1 MKKNEM
7 SFKFDL
13 QLFGEDA
20 ANGAESNNMENPQTD
35 ADNQGSQ
42 AQDSQAQ
49 ATAGNGAAGGGET
62 LLGAAKETAV
72 EYDFKSIVPEGMEYD
87 EKQAEAFASIAKD
100 LKLSGEQAS
109 KLAAYG
115 MNYAGQM
122 TGLMQQAKADEVAR
136 WAEESRK
143 ELGIDFDST
152 MQKAGAGLEALEK
165 AIPNIRQALQYT
177 GAGNRIEFIRAMA
190 FVGELTKED
199 SFRGFGANSG
209 AVRSSLYGNTNFGL
223 Y

>member
-1 MKKNEM
+1 MMENNLD
-7 SFKFDL
+7 FKFDL
-13 QLFGEDA
+13 QLFGEDV
-20 ANGAESNNMENPQTD
+20 ANEAGNDSMENPQPD
-35 ADNQGSQ
+35 AENQGSP

-49 ATAGNGAAGGGET
+49 AKAGNGNAGGGET
-62 LLGAAKETAV
+62 LLGTAKETAV
-72 EYDFKSIVPEGMEYD
+72 DYDFKSVVPEGMEYD
-87 EKQAEAFASIAKD
+87 QEQAEAFASIAKD

-122 TGLMQQAKADEVAR
+122 TSLIQQAKANEIAG
-136 WAEESRK
+136 WAEESKK

>member
-1 MKKNEM
+1 MKDNNLD
-7 SFKFDL
+7 FKFDL
-13 QLFGEDA
+13 QLFGEGA
-20 ANGAESNNMENPQTD
+20 ASGEESGSVENPQPD
-35 ADNQGSQ
+35 AENQGGQ
-42 AQDSQAQ
+42 AQDSQTQ
-49 ATAGNGAAGGGET
+49 ATAGNGTAGSSET
-62 LLGAAKETAV
+62 LLGTAKETAV

-87 EKQAEAFASIAKD
+87 AEQAEAFASIAKD

-122 TGLMQQAKADEVAR
+122 TGLMQQAKANEIAG
-136 WAEESRK
+136 WAEEAKK
-143 ELGIDFDST
+143 ELGIDFEST

-165 AIPNIRQALQYT
+165 AIPNIRQAFQYT

>member
-1 MKKNEM
+1 
-7 SFKFDL
+7 
-13 QLFGEDA
+13 
-20 ANGAESNNMENPQTD
+20 
-35 ADNQGSQ
+35 
-42 AQDSQAQ
+42 
-49 ATAGNGAAGGGET
+49 
-62 LLGAAKETAV
+62 
-72 EYDFKSIVPEGMEYD
+72 
-87 EKQAEAFASIAKD
+87 
-100 LKLSGEQAS
+100 
-109 KLAAYG
+109 
-115 MNYAGQM
+115 
-122 TGLMQQAKADEVAR
+122 MQQAKANEIAS

-165 AIPNIRQALQYT
+165 AIPNLRQALQYT